1 MLPKLLEIGPIVLH
15 SYGLLLVTAVLSA
28 IALTASLSEKQQ
40 VPRVYAWDLGF
51 VIVLSSVIGAKLLL
65 VLSDLRSY
73 LEQPSLLLSVEFLR
87 AGGVYYGGLLA
98 AIAGSALYIWY
109 RPQIPFWKTADA
121 AAPAIALGQS
131 IGRIGCFA
139 AGCDYGKNADVPWA
153 VVFSNE
159 YAHRL
164 TGVPLN
170 TPLHPTQ
177 LYESATTL
185 VIFAVLLFW
194 FGRKSFNGQIF
205 CLYLLF
211 YSVARFAL
219 EFYRGDVDRG
229 FVFGWLSTSQ
239 FISLIL
245 LPVAIGLYFYLRG
258 RKSGVRKVIANR
270 A

>member
-28 IALTASLSEKQQ
+28 IALTAALSEKQQ
-40 VPRVYAWDLGF
+40 LPRAYAWDLGF
-51 VIVLSSVIGAKLLL
+51 VIVLSSVIGAKLLM
-65 VLSDLRSY
+65 VLGDLRTY
-73 LEQPSLLLSVEFLR
+73 IEEPSLLISVEFLR
-87 AGGVYYGGLLA
+87 AGGVFYGGLLA
-98 AIAGSALYIWY
+98 AIAGRALYIWR

-139 AGCDYGKNADVPWA
+139 AGCDYGKPADLPWA
-153 VVFSNE
+153 VTFTDG
-159 YAHRL
+159 YAHQL
-164 TGVPLN
+164 SGVPLN
-170 TPLHPTQ
+170 TPLHPAQ

-185 VIFAVLLFW
+185 VIFAVLLLW
-194 FGRKSFNGQIF
+194 FGRRSFDGQLF
-205 CLYLLF
+205 SLYLLL
-211 YSVARFAL
+211 YSTARFLL

-245 LPVAIGLYFYLRG
+245 FPVGIGLYFYLRG
-258 RKSGVRKVIANR
+258 RKATTRRQASART
-270 A
+270 